1 MNTTSTS
8 TPAPRT
14 WPLIVA
20 GTVFLVLGPVIYG
33 TQIAMGQL
41 VTPWYLPAF
50 ATVGVVLMMAAFV
63 RRPGVL
69 RGVLRGVLVALALLP
84 TVFAWLV
91 IAIFS
96 RTPEYTGPARVG
108 EKLPT
113 FAAHYADGR
122 EFSDRVLATGRP
134 AVLLFYRGH
143 W

>member
-50 ATVGVVLMMAAFV
+50 ATVGGVLMSAAFV
-63 RRPGVL
+63 RRPGVA
-69 RGVLRGVLVALALLP
+69 RGLLVVLALLP

-91 IAIFS
+91 VAVFS
-96 RTPEYTGPARVG
+96 RTPEYTGPASVG
-108 EKLPT
+108 NKLPA
-113 FAAHYADGR
+113 FAASYADGR
-122 EFSDRVLATGRP
+122 VFTNRNVETGGP